1 MKKVT
6 LVMLALTAVMQ
17 LPAQEQGRTLS
28 LEEALEMTLS
38 DNPAIRAAEFNRRA
52 AQQERRAAI
61 GLRMP
66 QIGITGSYAYLGK
79 DIEIDLNNMKAPVQ
93 NLAGQILQSGMI
105 PSDYIPS
112 ISQMLSG
119 AMAASWALPL
129 QDRSL
134 GFVGG
139 DVTVPL
145 WMGGKINAAN
155 RAARINEQTAR
166 SQGIQQRNA
175 LVSELVERYYGLAL
189 ARQVVV
195 VRQQVVDGVRKHR
208 EDAAALEAQ
217 GMISRSEKLY
227 VEFKMSEAERDLQN
241 AQSQV
246 ETIAAAL
253 NSTIG
258 QTDDYQPVTAM
269 FILERIEPLDH
280 FRTLAAERNPLLDQV
295 DQKRRLA
302 YEGVRAQR
310 SSFLP
315 QVVAMGGMSF
325 YDYQVSK
332 VLPRWAVGVGVNFKL
347 FDGLNR
353 EYKYSAA
360 KQTVRRVEALQ
371 DKAGNDISVLV
382 EKLYNQM
389 ENYRTQMASIE
400 ASLAFAEEYLKTK
413 NAAFLEG
420 MSSST
425 DLIAAELN
433 LAKVKTERIEAAYRY
448 DVSLAQLLAA
458 AGISDEF
465 TAYMRR
471 QDARRITF
479 EK

>member
-145 WMGGKINAAN
+145 WMGGKIN
-155 RAARINEQTAR
+155 EQTAR

-195 VRQQVVDGVRKHR
+195 VRQQVVDGVRKHL

-258 QTDDYQPVTAM
+258 QTDNYQPVTAM

-425 DLIAAELN
+425 DLIDAELN

-448 DVSLAQLLAA
+448 DVSLAQLLEA